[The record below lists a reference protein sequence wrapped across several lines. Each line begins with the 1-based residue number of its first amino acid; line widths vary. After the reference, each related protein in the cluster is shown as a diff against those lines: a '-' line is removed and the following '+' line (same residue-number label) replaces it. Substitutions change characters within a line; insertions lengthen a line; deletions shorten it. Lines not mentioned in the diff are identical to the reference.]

1 MPGDDLALAF
11 VRAHHAIDML
21 KRGAVAPQ
29 PRYYEL
35 FYTYARGVLPK
46 LNGRINQLF
55 EHSEP
60 PFGKA
65 VDDLYDEF
73 IAREADSHRLQ
84 DVSGQLSAR
93 IADAQGAI
101 GTALASADD
110 YADTLSAASGS
121 LDVPI
126 PAKELGDLT
135 DQLRGHTRSMIAEN
149 RQLQEMLARS
159 KGEIESLQQN
169 LLAIRREA
177 SLDPLTRL
185 LNRRAFDESIADA
198 VDAANA
204 ADRPLALIILDVD
217 HFKRFNDEHGHQTG
231 DQVLRLVAA
240 TLQAHLGGHDAAAR
254 IGGEEFAILLSQTGQ
269 DAAIRI
275 AETLRHAI
283 QARDLIKRSTG
294 QTIGRVTASF
304 GVAMLQRSEVPEALI
319 ERADQNMYSAK
330 NAGRNK
336 VCW

>member
-35 FYTYARGVLPK
+35 FYTYAWGVLPK

-217 HFKRFNDEHGHQTG
+217 HFKRFNDEHGS
-231 DQVLRLVAA
+231 RPISAA
-240 TLQAHLGGHDAAAR
+240 MTPPLGSAER
-254 IGGEEFAILLSQTGQ
+254 SSQSCWRRPDRTP
-269 DAAIRI
+269 
-275 AETLRHAI
+275 
-283 QARDLIKRSTG
+283 RSGLPRRCATPSRQG
-294 QTIGRVTASF
+294 T
-304 GVAMLQRSEVPEALI
+304 
-319 ERADQNMYSAK
+319 
-330 NAGRNK
+330 
-336 VCW
+336 